1 MFDLLIRN
9 ALIYDGS
16 GNPAFTGNVAVSNG
30 KIVAVGADVSG
41 EAKETVDAAGLSL
54 APGFIDV
61 HSHSDQVIHSDPHRL
76 HVLRM
81 GVTTEIAGQ
90 CGGTM
95 SPASENMTEETR
107 ASMKKQHSP
116 LYATMKDQLK
126 DVDTLALGPNQR
138 YFLTDAPL
146 CHSGTYTCQIPPSGS
161 SARH

>member
-1 MFDLLIRN
+1 MFDLLICN

-41 EAKETVDAAGLSL
+41 EAAKIVDAKGLSL

-81 GVTTEIAGQ
+81 GVTTEISGQ
-90 CGGTM
+90 CGSSV
-95 SPASENMTEETR
+95 SPASDNMTEETR
-107 ASMKKQHSP
+107 AFQSKKFSP
-116 LYATMKDQLK
+116 LFTTMAEQLDAMKDWE
-126 DVDTLALGPNQR
+126 LGPNQR
-138 YFLTDAPL
+138 FFTGHGLLRAVQCSWKTDWPMQKN
-146 CHSGTYTCQIPPSGS
+146 S
-161 SARH
+161 R